1 MVNRAKKAA
10 LTIFPEAEIDNL
22 KQFYRQLKQL
32 KSKINNALV
41 SFCARSPWLS
51 TAYYTFISPAF
62 RREQHGVL
70 YGKFKYEETLKSL
83 ENSSYLLRRNI
94 HRLEKGLIM
103 RPRRDIFALDY
114 IEETV
119 NAYRDL
125 ANNQHRKPHAKS
137 ELKWAHDVLGEY
149 FGVVKTH
156 PVIDRAKSIFVD
168 LDRIDGENKYIPYQR
183 DLNQPPSLDYEQFL
197 ALSYRRRSVRWYLP
211 KPVPRELID
220 RAIFAAALSPS
231 ACNRQ
236 PFEFRVF
243 DDPERVKEVG
253 SVPMGTIGFSQNF
266 PVVIAVVGKLRAY
279 FSERDRHIIY
289 IDGSL
294 ASMSL
299 MYALETLGLSSCPIN
314 WPDIEK
320 KEKEMALLL
329 NLEAD
334 ERIIMLISVG
344 YPDPEGMVPYS
355 QKKPLN
361 QIRRYN

>member
-1 MVNRAKKAA
+1 MVNIAKKAA
-10 LTIFPEAEIDNL
+10 LTILPEAEIDNL
-22 KQFYRQLKQL
+22 KQFYRQLK
-32 KSKINNALV
+32 KFRSNINNGFLAFFA
-41 SFCARSPWLS
+41 SSPWLS
-51 TAYYTFISPAF
+51 TVYYTFISAAF
-62 RREQHGVL
+62 RREQHSVL
-70 YGKFKYEETLKSL
+70 YGKFKYNETLQSL
-83 ENSSYLLRRNI
+83 EHRSYLLRRNI

-114 IEETV
+114 IEATV

-125 ANNQHRKPHAKS
+125 ASNKNRKPNTES
-137 ELKWAHDVLGEY
+137 ELKWAHDVLDEY
-149 FGVVKTH
+149 FRVVKNH
-156 PVIDRAKSIFVD
+156 PVIDRHRSIFVG
-168 LDRIDGENKYIPYQR
+168 LDRLEDENKYIPYQR
-183 DLNQPPSLDYEQFL
+183 DLEQPPSVNYEQFL

-211 KPVPRELID
+211 KPVPREVID
-220 RAIFAAALSPS
+220 RAIVAAALSPS

-236 PFEFRVF
+236 PFEFRIF
-243 DDPERVKEVG
+243 DEPERVKEVG
-253 SVPMGTIGFSQNF
+253 SVPNGTIGFSQNF
-266 PVVIAVVGKLRAY
+266 PVVIAVIGKLRAY

-289 IDGSL
+289 IDSSL

-314 WPDIEK
+314 WPDIEQ
-320 KEKEMALLL
+320 KEREMASLL

-334 ERIIMLISVG
+334 EKVIMLISVG